1 MNILPL
7 IKMDNLIKGIK
18 NQILILQ
25 KLNKSLSLLLKDDP
39 DVSNQYG
46 VLIKEIPKIEAIIPD
61 LSLSDSFKSE
71 IIKTLEAA
79 RIKRDTIQNGIGAK
93 IGSSL
98 ASLLQAENIQLEGRY
113 PLFHASLYSIE
124 VNFQSGKATI
134 WFGPDKIEKLIQCK
148 STPEEIKKTLLK
160 CNSQIT
166 GRKFDE
172 EKFLKLLYRAYL
184 SAITENG
191 KTEGDEIGISEILP
205 FVALYNQ
212 ANAFRRDPKQK
223 NYREYD
229 RPQFAYDLAQ
239 VWSGEKR
246 GFDIRFTPAS
256 RIDTKTWYTF
266 LHIPPVNRH
275 KNWQHIAS
283 IKMSKQVK

>member
-1 MNILPL
+1 MENNT
-7 IKMDNLIKGIK
+7 KVIK
-18 NQILILQ
+18 NQVLLLQ
-25 KLNKSLSLLLKDDP
+25 KLQKSLVLVLKEDP
-39 DVSNQYG
+39 DVSHQYG
-46 VLIKEIPKIEAIIPD
+46 ILNKEIPKIEAIIPD
-61 LSLSDSFKSE
+61 LSLSDSLTSE
-71 IIKTLEAA
+71 ITQTLEAA
-79 RIKRDTIQNGIGAK
+79 RVKRDTIQSGLGAK

-113 PLFHASLYSIE
+113 PLFHASFYSIE
-124 VNFQSGKATI
+124 VDFQSGIATL

-191 KTEGDEIGISEILP
+191 KNEGDEIGIPEILP
-205 FVALYNQ
+205 YVALYNQ
-212 ANAFRRDPKQK
+212 ANTFRRDPKQK

-239 VWSGEKR
+239 VWGGWGEE
-246 GFDIRFTPAS
+246 
-256 RIDTKTWYTF
+256 RI
-266 LHIPPVNRH
+266 
-275 KNWQHIAS
+275 
-283 IKMSKQVK
+283 